1 MPATFLYCF
10 YQSQEAKRCFCF
22 QAEASCSFH
31 MKMSSAGSAG
41 IVLDLFQKSSV
52 KEDEVFLSRRWEWQ
66 LTSNQSINALSLAIS
81 FLTVGLKASLPREV
95 VQSPSM
101 EIFKTRQDKALSN
114 LAWSHSWYCLEQEAE
129 LQTSFCSS
137 NTNCFMI
144 LFSSSILNLFCYHLW
159 LLSGLKPIND

>member
-114 LAWSHSWYCLEQEAE
+114 LADPIADTALSRR
-129 LQTSFCSS
+129 
-137 NTNCFMI
+137 
-144 LFSSSILNLFCYHLW
+144 LNYRPPFVPPTQIVL
-159 LLSGLKPIND
+159 